1 MKFIIK
7 ILLFLLIWNFQLK
20 LTPSFF
26 CTTRKKIETGQIFV
40 KWVSSSI
47 AKSFEL
53 GEIDLKTV
61 EQLIAEV
68 CTHLIAAGVMKQI
81 IDGDEMSKDVF
92 CVSEP
97 FVIQAFCCMS

>member
-1 MKFIIK
+1 MRFHV
-7 ILLFLLIWNFQLK
+7 LLFFFLLAQPI
-20 LTPSFF
+20 
-26 CTTRKKIETGQIFV
+26 KKTGQIFV

-61 EQLIAEV
+61 EQLITEI

-81 IDGDEMSKDVF
+81 IDGDEASKEAF
-92 CVSEP
+92 CVSELP
-97 FVIQAFCCMS
+97 FFLQLCTPI